1 MITKQRKPLAIIAAV
16 VMVLLLA
23 FGTAVPA
30 FAEESDMTAQSNE
43 KFDVVEPE
51 YNSNANNYVTLP
63 NPPAKEGYT
72 FKGWSIN
79 GSAKLYRAGEIIPN
93 KDRDKIQIQPVY
105 ESIGSNLEK
114 LKTEIVVI
122 KCCVVLGLVLVVIGL
137 ILICI
142 GHEGAAIISALGG
155 LLILSIFIVV
165 GFVVYTN
172 YLLLLEFAL

>member
-1 MITKQRKPLAIIAAV
+1 MNAKLRKSLVIIAAV
-16 VMVLLLA
+16 IMFLLLA
-23 FGTAVPA
+23 VSTAVPA
-30 FAEESDMTAQSNE
+30 LAAETATAQNNE
-43 KFDVVEPE
+43 QFEVVEPE

-72 FKGWSIN
+72 FKGWSVD
-79 GSAKLYRAGEIIPN
+79 GSTKLYDAGEIIPN

-172 YLLLLEFAL
+172 YSLLLEFAL